1 MVTVRRPV
9 WRVLAW
15 CPRRLYWVVQRTFD
29 TVADANE
36 FAESL
41 RHRDPRRRVCIM
53 GATMPPRLPV
63 KPAVTNPTRE
73 FRLIQGGLIS
83 DRADALKRYK
93 SPG

>member
-1 MVTVRRPV
+1 MSVRKPV

-15 CPRRLYWVVQRTFD
+15 NATHLYWVIQKSFD
-29 TVADANE
+29 SLDDAAQ

-41 RHRDPRRRVCIM
+41 RHHDPRQRVCIM

-63 KPAVTNPTRE
+63 RPAVNNPTRE
-73 FRLIQGGLIS
+73 FRLIQGGLMS
-83 DRADALKRYK
+83 DRADANKRYK